1 MGKTGMDLNCG
12 SMERQSGSKERR
24 HCRAPKVAN
33 TKCVAIGANPLDFFP
48 SASPSSHH
56 PHRSDGQFMVSFSP
70 NVFLFKN
77 KHPTHR
83 NTQEQWSGLYTIH
96 QLSHFLHTADGEKR
110 APRQWRQQTLLLP
123 PPFLLVRLVP
133 VPLSLSL
140 SLSVSLSHGEKKEG
154 PVR

>member
-1 MGKTGMDLNCG
+1 MQI
-12 SMERQSGSKERR
+12 QSAWRLEQTRSTSSQARLPVLTTHTVLPG
-24 HCRAPKVAN
+24 N
-33 TKCVAIGANPLDFFP
+33 LWFLFP
-48 SASPSSHH
+48 
-56 PHRSDGQFMVSFSP
+56 RTY
-70 NVFLFKN
+70 LFKN

-83 NTQEQWSGLYTIH
+83 NTQEQWYGLYTIH

-140 SLSVSLSHGEKKEG
+140 SLCVCVSLSRRKEG
-154 PVR
+154 RAREVETNASRNEQGVAGGRT